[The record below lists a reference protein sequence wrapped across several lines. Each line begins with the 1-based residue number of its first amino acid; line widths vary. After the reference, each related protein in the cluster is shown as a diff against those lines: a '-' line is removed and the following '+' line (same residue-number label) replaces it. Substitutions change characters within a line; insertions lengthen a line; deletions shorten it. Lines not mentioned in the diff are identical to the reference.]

1 MKSFKAYLTESIRTY
16 DFRVRIAGEVTTEAV
31 AKMKSALELYKLESM
46 SKPKRLPIQETS
58 LFPSMGPVEVNVIDI
73 SVAYPCNDDQIRN
86 AIAEC
91 GCFAA
96 QCIRVNGQGGAFEAI
111 MDGTEVSNRGGK
123 EGEAV
128 LDEEEMKAEP
138 VPKDLVGDARIP
150 SLIKELEETRKY
162 EYPEAG
168 K

>member
-1 MKSFKAYLTESIRTY
+1 MKSFKAYLTESVRTY
-16 DFRVRIAGEVTTEAV
+16 DFRVRIAGEVTAEAIT
-31 AKMKSALELYKLESM
+31 KMKSSLEMYKLENM
-46 SKPKRLPIQETS
+46 SKPKRLPIQETN
-58 LFPSMGPVEVNVIDI
+58 LFPSMGPVEVNIIDV
-73 SVAYPCNDDQIRN
+73 SVAYPCNDDQVRN
-86 AIAEC
+86 AIAAC

-96 QCIRVNGQGGAFEAI
+96 EAIRVNGQGGAFEAI
-111 MDGTEVSNRGGK
+111 MDGTEVSNKGGK
-123 EGEAV
+123 PGEAV
-128 LDEEEMKAEP
+128 LDEEEMKADP

>member
-16 DFRVRIAGEVTTEAV
+16 DFRVRIAGEVTAESV
-31 AKMKSALELYKLESM
+31 DKMKSSLQLYKLESM
-46 SKPKRLPIQETS
+46 GKPKRLPIQETN
-58 LFPSMGPVEVNVIDI
+58 LFPSMGPVEVNVFDI

-86 AIAEC
+86 ALAGC

-96 QCIRVNGQGGAFEAI
+96 ECIRVNGQGGAFEAI
-111 MDGTEVSNRGGK
+111 MDGTEVSNKGGK
-123 EGEAV
+123 PGEAV